1 MRVKKG
7 VNGGGAAESAT
18 SGAAEAI
25 RAAEVEVALVAV
37 WGVPFPAKIA
47 EGGNSVVVD
56 SWEGILGRA
65 EGRSEGVLLEEVGR
79 GIVVSLG
86 VPEEPRRLVVG

>member
-7 VNGGGAAESAT
+7 VNGGGVAESAT
-18 SGAAEAI
+18 SGAAEAL
-25 RAAEVEVALVAV
+25 RAAEVEVAQVPV

-65 EGRSEGVLLEEVGR
+65 EGRREGVLLEEAGR
-79 GIVVSLG
+79 GIIVSL
-86 VPEEPRRLVVG
+86 VILKEPRLLVVG